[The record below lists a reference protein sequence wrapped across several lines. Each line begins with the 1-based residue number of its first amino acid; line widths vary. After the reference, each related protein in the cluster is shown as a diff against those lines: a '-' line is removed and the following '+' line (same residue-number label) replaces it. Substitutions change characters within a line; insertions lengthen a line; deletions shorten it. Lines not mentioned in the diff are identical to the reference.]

1 MSFLIGVL
9 VGLIVGM
16 TGMYAYLDHK
26 FQKTVEG
33 VIREFNERIS
43 DAFDE

>member
-16 TGMYAYLDHK
+16 TAMYAYLDHK
-26 FQKTVEG
+26 FQKTIEG

>member
-9 VGLIVGM
+9 AGLIVGM
-16 TGMYAYLDHK
+16 TSMYAYLDHK
-26 FQKTVEG
+26 FQKTIEG

>member
-1 MSFLIGVL
+1 MSFLISAL

-26 FQKTVEG
+26 FQKTIEG

>member
-1 MSFLIGVL
+1 MSFLIGML

-26 FQKTVEG
+26 FQKTIEG
-33 VIREFNERIS
+33 VIHEFNKRIS

>member
-1 MSFLIGVL
+1 MSFLIGVF

-26 FQKTVEG
+26 FQKTIEG
-33 VIREFNERIS
+33 IIREFNERIS

>member
-1 MSFLIGVL
+1 MLFAIGLI
-9 VGLIVGM
+9 VGLIVGI

-26 FQKTVEG
+26 FQKTIEG
-33 VIREFNERIS
+33 VIHEFNERIS

>member
-1 MSFLIGVL
+1 MSFLIGVF

-16 TGMYAYLDHK
+16 AGAYAYLDHK
-26 FQKTVEG
+26 FQKTIEG

>member
-1 MSFLIGVL
+1 MTFLIGVF
-9 VGLIVGM
+9 VGLIVGI
-16 TGMYAYLDHK
+16 TGTYAYLDHK
-26 FQKTVEG
+26 FQKTIEG

>member
-1 MSFLIGVL
+1 MLFTIGLI

-16 TGMYAYLDHK
+16 TGMYVYLDHK
-26 FQKTVEG
+26 FQKTIEG

>member
-9 VGLIVGM
+9 VGM

-26 FQKTVEG
+26 FQKTIEG

>member
-1 MSFLIGVL
+1 MSFLIGVF

-16 TGMYAYLDHK
+16 TGMYAYLGHK
-26 FQKTVEG
+26 FQKTVEE

>member
-1 MSFLIGVL
+1 MLFTIGVL

-16 TGMYAYLDHK
+16 TGMYVYLDHK
-26 FQKTVEG
+26 FQKTIEG
-33 VIREFNERIS
+33 VVHEFNERIS

>member
-1 MSFLIGVL
+1 MSFLIGVF
-9 VGLIVGM
+9 VGLIAGM

-26 FQKTVEG
+26 FQKTIEG

>member
-1 MSFLIGVL
+1 MSFLIGL
-9 VGLIVGM
+9 IVGLIAGM
-16 TGMYAYLDHK
+16 TAMYAYLDHK
-26 FQKTVEG
+26 FQRTIEG

>member
-1 MSFLIGVL
+1 MSFLIGVF

-26 FQKTVEG
+26 FQKSVEE
-33 VIREFNERIS
+33 VLNE
-43 DAFDE
+43 FDERLAQFTDE

>member
-1 MSFLIGVL
+1 MSFLIGVF
-9 VGLIVGM
+9 VGLIVG
-16 TGMYAYLDHK
+16 TVGTHTYLDHK
-26 FQKTVEG
+26 FQKTIEG

>member
-1 MSFLIGVL
+1 MSFLIGVF
-9 VGLIVGM
+9 VGM
-16 TGMYAYLDHK
+16 TGMYVYLDHK
-26 FQKTVEG
+26 FQKTIEG

>member
-1 MSFLIGVL
+1 MSFLIGVF

-26 FQKTVEG
+26 FQKTIERF
-33 VIREFNERIS
+33 IREFNERIS

>member
-1 MSFLIGVL
+1 MLFAIGLI

-16 TGMYAYLDHK
+16 TGMYTYLDHK
-26 FQKTVEG
+26 FQKTIEG
-33 VIREFNERIS
+33 VIHEFNERIS

>member
-1 MSFLIGVL
+1 MSFLIGVF
-9 VGLIVGM
+9 VGSVVGM

-26 FQKTVEG
+26 FQKTIEG

>member
-9 VGLIVGM
+9 VGLIVGI
-16 TGMYAYLDHK
+16 TGMYSYLDHK
-26 FQKTVEG
+26 FQKTIEG
-33 VIREFNERIS
+33 VIREFDERIS

>member
-1 MSFLIGVL
+1 MSFLIGVF
-9 VGLIVGM
+9 VGLIIGM

-26 FQKTVEG
+26 FQKTIERF
-33 VIREFNERIS
+33 IREFNERIS

>member
-1 MSFLIGVL
+1 MLFAI
-9 VGLIVGM
+9 GLIVGLVVGM
-16 TGMYAYLDHK
+16 AGMYTYLDHK
-26 FQKTVEG
+26 FQKTIEG

>member
-9 VGLIVGM
+9 VGM
-16 TGMYAYLDHK
+16 TGMYVYLDHK
-26 FQKTVEG
+26 FQKTIEG

>member
-1 MSFLIGVL
+1 MSFLIGVF
-9 VGLIVGM
+9 VGLIIGM

-26 FQKTVEG
+26 FQKTIEVI
-33 VIREFNERIS
+33 IREFNERIS

>member
-1 MSFLIGVL
+1 MSFLIGL
-9 VGLIVGM
+9 IVGLIVGM

-26 FQKTVEG
+26 FRKTIEE
-33 VIREFNERIS
+33 VIHEFNERIS

>member
-1 MSFLIGVL
+1 MSFLIGAF

-26 FQKTVEG
+26 FQKTIEG

>member
-1 MSFLIGVL
+1 MSSLIGVF

-16 TGMYAYLDHK
+16 TGMHAYLDYK
-26 FQKTVEG
+26 FQKTIEG
-33 VIREFNERIS
+33 VIHEFNERIS

>member
-1 MSFLIGVL
+1 MTFLIGVF

-16 TGMYAYLDHK
+16 TGMHAYLDHK
-26 FQKTVEG
+26 FQKTIEG
-33 VIREFNERIS
+33 FIHEFNERIS

>member
-1 MSFLIGVL
+1 MPFLIGVL

-26 FQKTVEG
+26 FQKTIEG
-33 VIREFNERIS
+33 VIREFDERIS